1 MELKELIAYT
11 ILAMIF
17 CLTAVVILMVYFDK
31 KYGDDEA
38 DEIEEREEREEREDL
53 RDYENYRHYEE
64 D

>member
-1 MELKELIAYT
+1 MYTTKELIAYI
-11 ILAMIF
+11 ILGMVF
-17 CLTAVVILMVYFDK
+17 FLTVLVLLVFYFQK

-38 DEIEEREEREEREDL
+38 DEIEEIEEREDL

>member
-17 CLTAVVILMVYFDK
+17 CLTAVVLLVFYCQK
-31 KYGDDEA
+31 KYGNNEDEYI
-38 DEIEEREEREEREDL
+38 EEEREEAK
-53 RDYENYRHYEE
+53 YRHWSE

>member
-1 MELKELIAYT
+1 MELKELIAFT

-17 CLTAVVILMVYFDK
+17 CLTALVLLVFYFQK

-38 DEIEEREEREEREDL
+38 DEIEEREDL
-53 RDYENYRHYEE
+53 RDYEKYRHWSE

>member
-11 ILAMIF
+11 IIGMVF
-17 CLTAVVILMVYFDK
+17 FLTVLVLLVFYLQK

-38 DEIEEREEREEREDL
+38 DEIEEREDL
-53 RDYENYRHYEE
+53 RDYKRYRHYEE

>member
-1 MELKELIAYT
+1 MYTTKELIAYI
-11 ILAMIF
+11 ILGMVF
-17 CLTAVVILMVYFDK
+17 FLTVLVFLVVYFHK

-38 DEIEEREEREEREDL
+38 DEAEEREDL

>member
-17 CLTAVVILMVYFDK
+17 CITAVVILMVYFDK

-38 DEIEEREEREEREDL
+38 DEIEEREDL